1 MPESINY
8 NKIITK
14 GLGLASQKLKRKGG
28 EEKTYPDPPV
38 GVERIEIIIDTGK
51 NERCILGH
59 CKFKYFVYPFPFYF
73 ISLVIQR
80 NLSLTDNTKTTDLVM
95 RNVNLFLK
103 EKKKP
108 AFLYNDIPETHTVH
122 NLYERNGWIPIQDY
136 PKWMSFNLPKNIK
149 KSDIEIAIS
158 SVIQKYLI

>member
-14 GLGLASQKLKRKGG
+14 ELGLASQKLKRKGG

-38 GVERIEIIIDTGK
+38 GVERIEIIVDTGK
-51 NERCILGH
+51 NERRILGH

-73 ISLVIQR
+73 ISCVIQR
-80 NLSLTDNTKTTDLVM
+80 NEPLIGNTKTTDLVM
-95 RNVNLFLK
+95 RIVNLFLK

-108 AFLYNDIPETHTVH
+108 AFLYNDIPETHTAN
-122 NLYERNGWIPIQDY
+122 NLYERNGWIPIRDY
-136 PKWMSFNLPKNIK
+136 PKWMSFNLPENIK
-149 KSDIEIAIS
+149 RSDIEIAIS
-158 SVIQKYLI
+158 NAI